1 MVAREGSDSN
11 KTTRYITPTGKVP
24 LLSAV
29 DDEVDWTMVA
39 IELRAFLKRFEG
51 YEEALFETQLEDVNA
66 RAEQKRR
73 LGKNNAL
80 NIVYSYLV
88 EMCTPNKT
96 AMLQVRE
103 HATTDVDFY
112 ANNLWKMLET
122 RFTQERM
129 NKIQGYLNEI
139 GRVKHEANEDF
150 KTFID
155 RFKKLIGDVR
165 SIDPKQVPT
174 DVNLMGVLKEALSEN
189 EFLWGH
195 LTIAKNISLE
205 EMMDTV
211 VKWKSKTQKAQIST
225 DSAVANYSAMPGYLK
240 KAAAKKQR
248 SGRASGQDNFADREE
263 TRACL
268 ACKKV
273 GHLVKDCRDRSAKE
287 SWLSKR
293 EKMNYSEQDHDKSR
307 DRKHDRQSRERSR
320 STERSHS
327 RDRSDGRERENYKK
341 SKSVKSNNNWMNSNG
356 EDLSGS
362 EDSEEE

>member
-1 MVAREGSDSN
+1 
-11 KTTRYITPTGKVP
+11 
-24 LLSAV
+24 
-29 DDEVDWTMVA
+29 
-39 IELRAFLKRFEG
+39 
-51 YEEALFETQLEDVNA
+51 
-66 RAEQKRR
+66 
-73 LGKNNAL
+73 
-80 NIVYSYLV
+80 
-88 EMCTPNKT
+88 
-96 AMLQVRE
+96 
-103 HATTDVDFY
+103 
-112 ANNLWKMLET
+112 
-122 RFTQERM
+122 
-129 NKIQGYLNEI
+129 
-139 GRVKHEANEDF
+139 
-150 KTFID
+150 
-155 RFKKLIGDVR
+155 
-165 SIDPKQVPT
+165 
-174 DVNLMGVLKEALSEN
+174 
-189 EFLWGH
+189 
-195 LTIAKNISLE
+195 LE

-211 VKWKSKTQKAQIST
+211 AKWKSESQKAQIST

-307 DRKHDRQSRERSR
+307 DRKHERQSRERSQ

-341 SKSVKSNNNWMNSNG
+341 SKSVKSNNNWMSSNG
-356 EDLSGS
+356 DDLSGS